1 MAQIQQVWNFSH
13 YSRKPV
19 EMSVVI
25 LKTSLE
31 TEAMDTAHQKLIQDE
46 FGTFEDEVLNAGWL
60 RPEPEMGSV
69 AAPARGSVRPPL
81 FDPEHFLE
89 DVYRF
94 QG

>member
-1 MAQIQQVWNFSH
+1 MNTAPQI
-13 YSRKPV
+13 P
-19 EMSVVI
+19 I
-25 LKTSLE
+25 P
-31 TEAMDTAHQKLIQDE
+31 DE

-60 RPEPEMGSV
+60 RPEPEMG
-69 AAPARGSVRPPL
+69 AAVPARAPDRRPL